1 MNGNVS
7 AEQVAYFVSV
17 ATGLGI
23 PAQEA
28 PALFERHMTWCD
40 ANGKDYGGKAWRSLC
55 ELEVKEIKER
65 LSLSDKEA
73 RLAAEN
79 ALRRENERIAKEQAD
94 AEYAKTAISLP
105 EWLADLRVKPDFS
118 EELTPIEA
126 HIVRY
131 REPWPGEDSAAWLM
145 AALADY
151 RGPIAE
157 CHKRRR
163 RV

>member
-7 AEQVAYFVSV
+7 TEQVAYFVSV

-40 ANGKDYGGKAWRSLC
+40 SNGKDYGGKAWRTLC

-65 LSLSDKEA
+65 LSLDQREA

-79 ALRRENERIAKEQAD
+79 AKRREEERIAKERDD

-105 EWLADLRVKPDFS
+105 EWLADLRIKPDFS

-126 HIVRY
+126 HIVKY
-131 REPWPGEDSAAWLM
+131 REPYAGEDSAAWLT
-145 AALADY
+145 AALESY